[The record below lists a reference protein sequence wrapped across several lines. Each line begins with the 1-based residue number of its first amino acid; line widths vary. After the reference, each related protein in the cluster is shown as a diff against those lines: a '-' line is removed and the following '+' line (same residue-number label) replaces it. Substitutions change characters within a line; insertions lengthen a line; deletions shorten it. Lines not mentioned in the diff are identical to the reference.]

1 MDAGEL
7 RDRICI
13 QTPRL
18 TQDANGNTVR
28 GMGDL
33 PDETWARVRQMPSTE
48 QIRNGMSGSDEV
60 YAIRIRHREDIE
72 PNTQI
77 TYRERKLDVSS
88 SIEGGHGNREW
99 LDIVAKRTVG

>member
-7 RDRICI
+7 RDRIEI
-13 QTPRL
+13 KTPAMA
-18 TQDANGNTVR
+18 QDRNGNTIA

-33 PDETWARVRQMPSTE
+33 PADAWARVRQMPSTE

-60 YAIRIRHREDIE
+60 YAIRIRWRDDIQ

-77 TYRERKLDVSS
+77 TYRCRTLEVAS
-88 SIEGGHGNREW
+88 SIEGGHANREW
-99 LDIVAKRTVG
+99 IDIIAKRTR